1 MVLVDTL
8 KEAIKIMSS
17 KLSDAD
23 FMSQIVSSAESVVSH
38 HIHVALGNLHN
49 STLFIV
55 NTPYSRNGFD

>member
-38 HIHVALGNLHN
+38 HIHVALGNLH
-49 STLFIV
+49 SAIFIV